1 MSVIDLA
8 LRLILAATFL
18 VAGVAKLGDR
28 EGSRQAVLGFGL
40 PDRLAGPMSILVPL
54 AEVAAAALLIPTAT
68 AQVGAAFALALLLA
82 FCAAI
87 ARSMLRGE
95 APECHCFGQLHS
107 APAGPKML
115 ARNLVLA
122 VAATVV
128 LVSGAGTSATHWVTG
143 LSAAGAAAL
152 AAGVALTAIAAA
164 AGTLVLALLRRHGDT
179 LLRLDALEA
188 ALAAHGI
195 PLPGV
200 HDGREVEGL
209 PVGSHAPEVELTD
222 LERTP
227 VTLASLRET
236 GKPLMLLFTD
246 PGCGPCSA
254 LMPTVAEWQHEHR
267 SALRIAVISRG
278 ELDANRTLAREHGLT
293 DVMIQDGFAVSESYA
308 VAGTPSAVLMA
319 PDGTVASPV
328 HGGAEA
334 IASLVALVAAPPEL
348 VVQHSEPFIAT
359 PAPDPML
366 RTLDGDRV
374 PLREQL
380 NGETAV
386 LFWNPDC
393 GYCDQM
399 LPDLR
404 RAEAAATTEMP
415 SLLLIST
422 GDAARNRAMA
432 LRAPILLDVA
442 FDAASA
448 FGATGTPSAVLV
460 DEHGL
465 IASQVAVGAP
475 EVLALVGSER
485 PATPQS

>member
-1 MSVIDLA
+1 
-8 LRLILAATFL
+8 
-18 VAGVAKLGDR
+18 
-28 EGSRQAVLGFGL
+28 
-40 PDRLAGPMSILVPL
+40 
-54 AEVAAAALLIPTAT
+54 
-68 AQVGAAFALALLLA
+68 
-82 FCAAI
+82 
-87 ARSMLRGE
+87 
-95 APECHCFGQLHS
+95 
-107 APAGPKML
+107 
-115 ARNLVLA
+115 
-122 VAATVV
+122 
-128 LVSGAGTSATHWVTG
+128 
-143 LSAAGAAAL
+143 
-152 AAGVALTAIAAA
+152 
-164 AGTLVLALLRRHGDT
+164 
-179 LLRLDALEA
+179 
-188 ALAAHGI
+188 
-195 PLPGV
+195 
-200 HDGREVEGL
+200 
-209 PVGSHAPEVELTD
+209 
-222 LERTP
+222 
-227 VTLASLRET
+227 
-236 GKPLMLLFTD
+236 MLLFTD

-254 LMPTVAEWQHEHR
+254 LMPTVAEWQREHR

-278 ELDANRTLAREHGLT
+278 ELDASRTLAREHGLT
-293 DVMIQDGFAVSESYA
+293 DVMVQDGFAVSESYA
-308 VAGTPSAVLMA
+308 VAGTPSAVLIA

-348 VVQHSEPFIAT
+348 VVQHSEPFVAT
-359 PAPDPML
+359 PAPDPVL

-475 EVLALVGSER
+475 EVLALVGTER
-485 PATPQS
+485 PATPES

>member
-1 MSVIDLA
+1 
-8 LRLILAATFL
+8 
-18 VAGVAKLGDR
+18 
-28 EGSRQAVLGFGL
+28 
-40 PDRLAGPMSILVPL
+40 
-54 AEVAAAALLIPTAT
+54 
-68 AQVGAAFALALLLA
+68 
-82 FCAAI
+82 
-87 ARSMLRGE
+87 
-95 APECHCFGQLHS
+95 
-107 APAGPKML
+107 ML

-122 VAATVV
+122 VAATIV

-143 LSAAGAAAL
+143 LSAAGAVAL

-164 AGTLVLALLRRHGDT
+164 AGTLALALLRRHGDT

-200 HDGREVEGL
+200 HEGREVEGL
-209 PVGSHAPEVELTD
+209 PVGSPAPEVELTD

-227 VTLASLRET
+227 VTLASLREPA
-236 GKPLMLLFTD
+236 KPLMLLFTD

-254 LMPTVAEWQHEHR
+254 LMPTVAEWQREHR

-278 ELDANRTLAREHGLT
+278 ELDASRTLAREHGLT
-293 DVMIQDGFAVSESYA
+293 DVMVQDGFAVSESYA
-308 VAGTPSAVLMA
+308 VAGTPSAVLIA

-348 VVQHSEPFIAT
+348 VVQHSEPFVAT

-465 IASQVAVGAP
+465 IASRIAVGAP

-485 PATPQS
+485 TAPHQLKRNPAGQIGRALSARSGAGAPARRISRARSSTAGARRLARGSSAARSGPARTPRSPSGPGRRFAGARGRAGDSEPPSAGRKRTGGHPSARPR